1 MKLYRD
7 FEKWF
12 YFKFGDF
19 PADMLIK
26 YILIIIMANLFFL
39 NFAVIMVLL
48 LGVLWPSQK
57 HIE

>member
-48 LGVLWPSQK
+48 LGVL
-57 HIE
+57 